1 MYTKHLPEKGFLL
14 EIKLAEQHEAIVLQ
28 KTFLMV
34 IYWNAGIAR
43 QDGKK

>member
-14 EIKLAEQHEAIVLQ
+14 EIKLAEQHEAIVL
-28 KTFLMV
+28 KKDISNGYLLEC
-34 IYWNAGIAR
+34 IAR